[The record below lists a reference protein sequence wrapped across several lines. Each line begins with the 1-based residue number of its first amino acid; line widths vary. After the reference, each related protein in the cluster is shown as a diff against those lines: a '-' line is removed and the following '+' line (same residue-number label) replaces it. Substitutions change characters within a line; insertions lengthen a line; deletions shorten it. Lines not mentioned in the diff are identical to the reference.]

1 MQIIPKVNDKKNQIN
16 FNLFN
21 ISIFCSTRMSSQT
34 IQWENIIGGNDTE
47 WVDFIELSKDENY
60 ILGGYS
66 YSNISGDK
74 NENSRGLSDYWFIK
88 IDDTSVIYYGKNYCG
103 NSIDHLTAKKRRMA
117 VTSLAA
123 QVLLEYLAKKLKTQ
137 EGNDD

>member
-1 MQIIPKVNDKKNQIN
+1 
-16 FNLFN
+16 
-21 ISIFCSTRMSSQT
+21 MSSQT
-34 IQWENIIGGNDTE
+34 IQWENTIGGNDTE

-88 IDDTSVIYYGKNYCG
+88 IDDTSGNLLWQKTIGG
-103 NSIDHLTAKKRRMA
+103 NSIDHLTSAKE
-117 VTSLAA
+117 TTDGGYILGGSSSSGISG
-123 QVLLEYLAKKLKTQ
+123 EKLKTQ
-137 EGNDD
+137 EETMIIG

>member
-1 MQIIPKVNDKKNQIN
+1 
-16 FNLFN
+16 
-21 ISIFCSTRMSSQT
+21 MSSQT
-34 IQWENIIGGNDTE
+34 IQWENTIGGNDTE

-88 IDDTSVIYYGKNYCG
+88 IDDTSGNLLWQKNYWW
-103 NSIDHLTAKKRRMA
+103 K
-117 VTSLAA
+117 
-123 QVLLEYLAKKLKTQ
+123 QY
-137 EGNDD
+137 

>member
-1 MQIIPKVNDKKNQIN
+1 
-16 FNLFN
+16 
-21 ISIFCSTRMSSQT
+21 MSSQT
-34 IQWENIIGGNDTE
+34 IQWENTIGGNDTE

-88 IDDTSVIYYGKNYCG
+88 IDDTSVIYYGKNYWW
-103 NSIDHLTAKKRRMA
+103 K
-117 VTSLAA
+117 
-123 QVLLEYLAKKLKTQ
+123 QY
-137 EGNDD
+137 

>member
-1 MQIIPKVNDKKNQIN
+1 
-16 FNLFN
+16 
-21 ISIFCSTRMSSQT
+21 MSSQT
-34 IQWENIIGGNDTE
+34 IQWENTIGGNDTE

-88 IDDTSVIYYGKNYCG
+88 IDDTLVIYYGKTIGG
-103 NSIDHLTAKKRRMA
+103 NSIDHLTSAKKRRMA

-123 QVLLEYLAKKLKTQ
+123 PVLEYLAKNSKLKRKR
-137 EGNDD
+137 

>member
-1 MQIIPKVNDKKNQIN
+1 
-16 FNLFN
+16 
-21 ISIFCSTRMSSQT
+21 MSSQT
-34 IQWENIIGGNDTE
+34 IQWENTIGGNDTE

-88 IDDTSVIYYGKNYCG
+88 IDDTSGNLLWQKTIGG
-103 NSIDHLTAKKRRMA
+103 NSIDHLTSAKKRRMA

-123 QVLLEYLAKKLKTQ
+123 QFFWNIWRKNSKLKRKR
-137 EGNDD
+137 

>member
-1 MQIIPKVNDKKNQIN
+1 MIKKIK
-16 FNLFN
+16 LISILI

-34 IQWENIIGGNDTE
+34 IQWENTIGGNDTE

-74 NENSRGLSDYWFIK
+74 K
-88 IDDTSVIYYGKNYCG
+88 IERS
-103 NSIDHLTAKKRRMA
+103 
-117 VTSLAA
+117 
-123 QVLLEYLAKKLKTQ
+123 E
-137 EGNDD
+137 